1 MISFTEA
8 QLSAWYGS
16 IFWPL
21 VRVLAL
27 FATAPLLSHRAVP
40 LRLKVGLALGIV
52 IVLVPN
58 LQAPP
63 LADALT
69 APGLGLLLQNIL
81 VGLVIGFTV
90 RLVFAALELAGELVG
105 LQMGLSFAGF
115 FNPASGQTQNAV
127 ANFLALLAL
136 LMFIAIDGHLMLV
149 HALAESFRAFPLVA
163 DPAAGLSAALQFE
176 RIVRSGADMFSI
188 ALSIAL
194 PFLAVML
201 LVNLVLGVLARV
213 APQLNVFAVGFPLIL
228 LVGLTV
234 LMLMLPYIEAP
245 LRAAVERGITLWTR

>member
-16 IFWPL
+16 VFWPL

-40 LRLKVGLALGIV
+40 LRIKVGLAIAIV
-52 IVLVPN
+52 VVLMPN

-69 APGLGLLLQNIL
+69 APGLALLVQNIL
-81 VGLVIGFTV
+81 VGVVIGFTV

-115 FNPASGQTQNAV
+115 FNPMSGQTQNAV
-127 ANFLALLAL
+127 ASFLALMAL

-149 HALAESFRAFPLVA
+149 HALAESFRVFPLVA
-163 DPAAGLSAALQFE
+163 DPAASLTSSLQFGQL
-176 RIVRSGADMFSI
+176 VRSASEMFSI

-213 APQLNVFAVGFPLIL
+213 APQLNVFAVGFPLII
-228 LVGLTV
+228 LVGLTL
-234 LMLMLPYIEAP
+234 LMLMLPYLEVP
-245 LRAAVERGITLWTR
+245 LRAAVERGITLWAR